1 MFCPQQSGVRVD
13 LVQQVCDFF
22 RRHIGNRGAKK
33 SFPFPNFLSLRRGPQ
48 IGNNRYVL
56 LLYITK
62 ELFLYFFISFLF
74 FFMIFFVNQIL
85 LLAEDVLKKRVPV
98 LDVIRLM
105 TYSLPFIIA
114 QSAPFA
120 TLVGF
125 LMCLG
130 RMMSDNEILVMRIT
144 GLSYFSIFVPVFLLG
159 TAISFVSFFVNDYLL
174 PLGTISYNKLYMDIL
189 YSDPTIELE
198 SDSIKR
204 TDRATLVIGDVTE
217 DTVSDLLFFDTDSN
231 GATRVIVAGKT
242 QIRNSEKPGTL
253 MNLHMD
259 SSTVFSLVP
268 KNPKTYDVMTAGK
281 TEMNIFTSSL
291 FHGSDFI
298 NPREMTS
305 YDLYR
310 FIEEEK
316 KRENSFIDFNMY
328 RLEFHKKFSLPFA
341 SVFFAMLALPLAILF
356 GKHNGQTVGLIIGIF
371 FCVLYWAAM
380 IIGQNY
386 GIRDGLNGFWVMWGP
401 DFAIGVIA
409 LFFHYILVKK

>member
-144 GLSYFSIFVPVFLLG
+144 GLS
-159 TAISFVSFFVNDYLL
+159 
-174 PLGTISYNKLYMDIL
+174 
-189 YSDPTIELE
+189 
-198 SDSIKR
+198 
-204 TDRATLVIGDVTE
+204 
-217 DTVSDLLFFDTDSN
+217 
-231 GATRVIVAGKT
+231 
-242 QIRNSEKPGTL
+242 
-253 MNLHMD
+253 
-259 SSTVFSLVP
+259 
-268 KNPKTYDVMTAGK
+268 
-281 TEMNIFTSSL
+281 
-291 FHGSDFI
+291 
-298 NPREMTS
+298 
-305 YDLYR
+305 
-310 FIEEEK
+310 
-316 KRENSFIDFNMY
+316 
-328 RLEFHKKFSLPFA
+328 
-341 SVFFAMLALPLAILF
+341 
-356 GKHNGQTVGLIIGIF
+356 
-371 FCVLYWAAM
+371 
-380 IIGQNY
+380 
-386 GIRDGLNGFWVMWGP
+386 
-401 DFAIGVIA
+401 
-409 LFFHYILVKK
+409 